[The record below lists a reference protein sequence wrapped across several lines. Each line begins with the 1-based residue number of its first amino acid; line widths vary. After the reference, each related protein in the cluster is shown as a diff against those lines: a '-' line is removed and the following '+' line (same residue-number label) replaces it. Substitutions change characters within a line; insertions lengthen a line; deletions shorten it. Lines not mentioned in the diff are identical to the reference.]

1 MVRINHL
8 QSAADGIAVEVLRH
22 AEFGVDGKGVL
33 DEGDGG
39 EQGGAETLIIIRC
52 GAEGVEEGGFV
63 VVNAGVVGVGIE
75 IGKTKVDAAFSV
87 GILPSE
93 IFADGEAVFIGIGA
107 KGNLRPCGGGA
118 EGDKRGEGI
127 VQLQFQALVSV
138 VFEGGECLCIGV
150 VCKVFLLGF

>member
-1 MVRINHL
+1 M
-8 QSAADGIAVEVLRH
+8 
-22 AEFGVDGKGVL
+22 L

-39 EQGGAETLIIIRC
+39 EEGSAETLIIIRC

-63 VVNAGVVGVGIE
+63 VVNAGVVGVGVE

-107 KGNLRPCGGGA
+107 KGDLRSCGGGA
-118 EGDKRGEGI
+118 EGDKRGEGV

-138 VFEGGECLCIGV
+138 VFDGGECLCVGV
-150 VCKVFLLGF
+150 VCEVFLLGF

>member
-1 MVRINHL
+1 M
-8 QSAADGIAVEVLRH
+8 
-22 AEFGVDGKGVL
+22 L

-39 EQGGAETLIIIRC
+39 EEGGAEPLIIIRC
-52 GAEGVEEGGFV
+52 GAEGIEEGRLV
-63 VVNAGVVGVGIE
+63 VVNVGVVSVCVE
-75 IGKTKVDAAFSV
+75 IGKTEVDAAFCV

-93 IFADGEAVFIGIGA
+93 IFADGEAMFIGIAA
-107 KGNLRPCGGGA
+107 KGDLRSCGGGA